1 MEYAAVM
8 EMDDFKNW
16 LVERRRKMK
25 ETVYR
30 TRGSDVIFY
39 PLIWVSH
46 FVAPSP
52 DDTPSSIYYHA
63 SSIYELLKEEYND
76 PNNRRLDF
84 IINPE

>member
-1 MEYAAVM
+1 VV

-52 DDTPSSIYYHA
+52 DDTPSSIYHDC
-63 SSIYELLKEEYND
+63 SNIYELLKEEYND

>member
-1 MEYAAVM
+1 MV
-8 EMDDFKNW
+8 DSKNNDFENW
-16 LVERRRKMK
+16 LKERRRKMK

-30 TRGSDVIFY
+30 TRGSDIIFY

-52 DDTPSSIYYHA
+52 DDTPSSIYRDCI
-63 SSIYELLKEEYND
+63 SIYEILREEYND

-84 IINPE
+84 TINPE